1 MGEGNGEACAC
12 VASVG
17 LCALGCYQL
26 EGREGCEGCPVLYP
40 SPSSSFTRLSNIF
53 LSGDNGDDVG
63 LVSMEMESNTGDD
76 VVGLVSMEMESILW
90 AMLMGGESCIAATGV
105 EGERSIPFRFE
116 NGAFFLFL

>member
-1 MGEGNGEACAC
+1 VCLICN
-12 VASVG
+12 VVG
-17 LCALGCYQL
+17 GR